1 MIRSLREVDFGRF
14 LELARGESWS
24 CDEAELA
31 AFLAVLPDGCL
42 VLEQRARPVGFVMAY
57 RHERSAWIG
66 NFIVDPAWRGS
77 GLGTRLLEAL
87 LDRLDVLVPTVYL
100 NAAPAATKLYRQHG
114 FRPLGSVSRWQLRSS
129 KDGAAPAR
137 GEEHLAGL
145 LALDERCW
153 SDRRDRLLR
162 TLISGRY
169 VLHDGHSGSYLAFGR
184 VADHVAIGPF
194 EMTEPSPAAARRVLE
209 RALGAAT
216 SIAGDT
222 RILIDVPDACPAARA
237 AVRSLGRHPHQR
249 HHLHAPRRPRPHRLH
264 TNRLLRQHGLERL
277 TSRQNITSRPSV

>member
-1 MIRSLREVDFGRF
+1 VIRSLREVDFGRF

-77 GLGTRLLEAL
+77 GLGTRLLEEL
-87 LDRLDVLVPTVYL
+87 LGRLDVLVPTVYL

-153 SDRRDRLLR
+153 SDRRERLLR

-169 VLHDGHSGSYLAFGR
+169 LLHDEHSGSYLAFGR
-184 VADHVAIGPF
+184 VADLVAIGPF
-194 EMTEPSPAAARRVLE
+194 GMTEPSPAAARRMLE
-209 RALGAAT
+209 RALGAARQ
-216 SIAGDT
+216 SQAT
-222 RILIDVPDACPAARA
+222 R
-237 AVRSLGRHPHQR
+237 GF
-249 HHLHAPRRPRPHRLH
+249 
-264 TNRLLRQHGLERL
+264 
-277 TSRQNITSRPSV
+277 

>member
-1 MIRSLREVDFGRF
+1 MGTL
-14 LELARGESWS
+14 
-24 CDEAELA
+24 
-31 AFLAVLPDGCL
+31 L
-42 VLEQRARPVGFVMAY
+42 VAGK
-57 RHERSAWIG
+57 
-66 NFIVDPAWRGS
+66 WRGP
-77 GLGTRLLEAL
+77 GLGRRLGKAL
-87 LDRLDVLVPTVYL
+87 PTRLDVLVPPVSQ
-100 NAAPAATKLYRQHG
+100 NPPPAATKLYRQHG

-153 SDRRDRLLR
+153 SDRRERLLR

-194 EMTEPSPAAARRVLE
+194 EMTEPSRAAARRVLE
-209 RALGAAT
+209 RALGAAK

-222 RILIDVPDACPAARA
+222 RILIDVPDACSAARGE
-237 AVRSLGRHPHQR
+237 VRSLGGIPISGTICMRR
-249 HHLHAPRRPRPHRLH
+249 GAPVPIDFTRI
-264 TNRLLRQHGLERL
+264 G
-277 TSRQNITSRPSV
+277 SFASMGSKG

>member
-57 RHERSAWIG
+57 RHERSVWIG

-137 GEEHLAGL
+137 GVVHRRSQGGLARGRR
-145 LALDERCW
+145 ARARVRAGVQDHHPRGRHRADQDRQGRDE
-153 SDRRDRLLR
+153 
-162 TLISGRY
+162 
-169 VLHDGHSGSYLAFGR
+169 LHQDPR
-184 VADHVAIGPF
+184 EV
-194 EMTEPSPAAARRVLE
+194 M
-209 RALGAAT
+209 
-216 SIAGDT
+216 GDT
-222 RILIDVPDACPAARA
+222 GAFAR
-237 AVRSLGRHPHQR
+237 
-249 HHLHAPRRPRPHRLH
+249 
-264 TNRLLRQHGLERL
+264 
-277 TSRQNITSRPSV
+277 

>member
-1 MIRSLREVDFGRF
+1 MIRSLCEGDFARF

-31 AFLAVLPDGCL
+31 AFLAVDPEGCL
-42 VLEQRARPVGFVMAY
+42 VFEQRARAVGFVMAY
-57 RHERSAWIG
+57 RHQRSAWIG
-66 NFIVDPAWRGS
+66 NFVVDPARRGF
-77 GLGTRLLEAL
+77 GLGTRLLGAL
-87 LDRLDVLVPTVYL
+87 LAHLDALVPTVYL

-129 KDGAAPAR
+129 EEAGVPAR

-169 VLHDGHSGSYLAFGR
+169 LLHDEHSGSYLALAR

-194 EMTEPSPAAARRVLE
+194 EMADPSPAAARRLLE
-209 RALGAAT
+209 RALSAAS

-222 RILIDVPDACPAARA
+222 RILIDVPDACPAARRA
-237 AVRSLGRHPHQR
+237 LRSLGGTRISGTTCMR
-249 HHLHAPRRPRPHRLH
+249 RGAPVPIDFTRI
-264 TNRLLRQHGLERL
+264 G
-277 TSRQNITSRPSV
+277 SFASMGSKG